1 MRTDAI
7 ARNSGPDAAAA
18 QAAAVIARPV
28 LDVDDALRDQRAPRD
43 QGAGQGRGRPSP
55 WRKVVLYGLLSVLAI
70 PFVFPTWWMITS
82 SFKPISQIF
91 AFPPEL
97 WPSDPTLDGYVG
109 AFTAQPFA
117 LQYFNSMYIA
127 IVVTVGTMLFASM
140 AGYAFARIR
149 FRGQGILFLV
159 VLTGLLIPAEVTIV
173 PLFQMFNSWG
183 MIDTHWP
190 LILVSTFGAP
200 SVLATFI
207 MRQYFITLPVEL
219 EEAARID
226 GLGRWR
232 IYWSIALPL
241 SRSALAAVA
250 IFTFLHVWNLY
261 LEPTVYLQTPELFTL
276 PQALTRYTDA
286 YGGEMWNVQL
296 AAATLTALPVLIVFV
311 FAQKQFVEGLAQTGL
326 KG

>member
-1 MRTDAI
+1 MRTESRLRTAPTG
-7 ARNSGPDAAAA
+7 ARNDAGADDTV
-18 QAAAVIARPV
+18 AVTVPPEASADARAGRTVGRRRPV
-28 LDVDDALRDQRAPRD
+28 
-43 QGAGQGRGRPSP
+43 GSP
-55 WRKVVLYGLLSVLAI
+55 WRKVLFYGALSLLAV
-70 PFVFPTWWMITS
+70 PFVFPTWWMFTS
-82 SFKPISQIF
+82 SLKPISEIF

-97 WPSDPTLDGYVG
+97 WPSNPTLEGYVG
-109 AFTAQPFA
+109 AFTEQPFA
-117 LQYFNSMYIA
+117 LQYWNSMYIA
-127 IVVTVGTMLFASM
+127 VLVTLGTMLFSSM

-149 FRGQGILFLV
+149 FPGQDLLFVV
-159 VLTGLLIPAEVTIV
+159 VLTGLLIPSEVTIV
-173 PLFQMFNSWG
+173 PLFQLFNSWG

-190 LILVSTFGAP
+190 LILVTTFGAP

-219 EEAARID
+219 EEAGRID

-250 IFTFLHVWNLY
+250 IFTFLNVWNLY

-286 YGGEMWNVQL
+286 YGGEMWNIQL